1 MPKKYSLSSSSSKNI
16 LVIVE
21 SPSKCKKIE
30 QYLGPGYKCVATF
43 GHLRELS
50 SLKNIDMDHQFKPTY
65 TIIDKKREQIA
76 MLQKEINLA
85 KEVVLFTDA
94 DREGEAIAWHCCEL
108 FKLDIERTKRITCN
122 EITESGIQ
130 YAINNPRTIN
140 IRLVHAQQ
148 ARQILD
154 LLVGFQVTPTLW
166 KHFTRCHN
174 NSLSAGRCQTP
185 ALRIIYDNQ
194 QEIDFVKERKVY
206 NTVGYFTNLNLPF
219 KLNKQLE
226 EESEM
231 TEYLWQT
238 SEFNHIYTYDPP
250 KKVARSPPV
259 PFSTSKLQQASS
271 NELRMSP
278 KETMKVCQKLYEA
291 GYITYMRTDSLK
303 YSKEFIVSARN
314 YITQQYDTRYVSETM
329 DDTLTSTSNNEEAH
343 EAIRPTNISL
353 LILPENMESKE
364 RKMYKLIW
372 ENTLESCMAAATFHS
387 ITARI
392 QAAQRL
398 EFSYTTNLVDFP
410 GWKIVSKRHEG
421 EINPNNREYHYLQS
435 IKQNAVAFYLKVV
448 STVTL
453 VNTKSHY
460 SEAMLVQQ
468 LESKGIG
475 RPSTF
480 ASIVDKLQEREYVT
494 KEDIPGTMMVCKDL
508 ELENKE
514 VFEIETKRE
523 FGNEKNKLKLQPLG
537 RMVIEFLLLHF
548 NKLFEYDFT
557 KNMET
562 RLDDLLLEDLLLEE
576 TETTKWYALCKE
588 CNDLLSELIRIV
600 SPDKMSV
607 KIDDTHSYMV
617 GKYGPVV
624 KCTEKTENGNDAVS
638 FQGINKD
645 TDIQKLISGELNL
658 TDVLKESSREKS
670 YILGKH
676 NLDDIVLKKG
686 KYGLYITWGK
696 NTKNLKE
703 LGNRPIESIKYED
716 IEKYL
721 EQGSNMVREISS
733 SLSIRKGAKG
743 HYIFYKTLK
752 MKQPTF
758 HSLQGFKQDHEKC
771 DVYAIKLWLKDT
783 YNIF

>member
-1 MPKKYSLSSSSSKNI
+1 MPKKYSLSSTENKNI

-30 QYLGPGYKCVATF
+30 QYLGPGYKCVASF

-108 FKLDIERTKRITCN
+108 FKLNVERTKRITCN
-122 EITESGIQ
+122 EITESGVQ
-130 YAINNPRTIN
+130 SAINNPRTIN
-140 IRLVHAQQ
+140 MRLVHAQQ
-148 ARQILD
+148 ARQVLD

-166 KHFTRCHN
+166 KHFTRCHST
-174 NSLSAGRCQTP
+174 SLSAGRCQTP

-194 QEIDFVKERKVY
+194 QEIELVKERKVY

-250 KKVARSPPV
+250 KKVSRSPPV

-271 NELRMSP
+271 NELRLSP

-291 GYITYMRTDSLK
+291 GYITYMRTDSHK
-303 YSKEFIVSARN
+303 YSKEFIVSATN
-314 YITQQYDTRYVSETM
+314 YITKQYDLRYVSKTI
-329 DDTLTSTSNNEEAH
+329 DTLLTSTLDGEAH

-353 LILPENMESKE
+353 LFLPDNMESKE
-364 RKMYKLIW
+364 RRMYKLIW
-372 ENTLESCMAAATFHS
+372 ENTIESCMADATFHS
-387 ITARI
+387 ITAHI
-392 QAAQRL
+392 EAAQRL
-398 EFSYTTNLVDFP
+398 EFNYTANLVDFS
-410 GWKIVSKRHEG
+410 GWKIVSNKYEG
-421 EINPNNREYHYLQS
+421 EINPNNKEYHYLLS
-435 IKQNAVAFYLKVV
+435 MKQNCSIHYIKVV

-453 VNTKSHY
+453 TNTKSHY
-460 SEAMLVQQ
+460 SEAVLVQE

-480 ASIVDKLQEREYVT
+480 ASIVDKLLEREYVT
-494 KEDIPGTMMVCKDL
+494 KEDIVGTVIVCKDL
-508 ELENKE
+508 ELENNE
-514 VFEIETKRE
+514 VFEIETERE
-523 FGNEKNKLKLQPLG
+523 FGNEKKKLKLQPLG
-537 RMVIEFLLLHF
+537 RMVVEFLLLNF
-548 NKLFEYDFT
+548 NELFEYDFT

-562 RLDDLLLEDLLLEE
+562 RLDDMLLLSE
-576 TETTKWYALCKE
+576 TDDPTWPELCKE
-588 CNDLLSELIRIV
+588 CNDLLSDLISKV
-600 SPDKMSV
+600 SSNKMSV

-624 KCTEKTENGNDAVS
+624 KCTEKKENGNEAIF

-645 TDIQKLISGELNL
+645 TDIQKLISGQLNL

-670 YILGKH
+670 YIVGKH
-676 NLDDIVLKKG
+676 DLNDIILKKG
-686 KYGLYITWGK
+686 KYGLYMTWGK

-703 LGNRPIESIKYED
+703 LGNRPLESIKYED

-721 EQGSNMVREISS
+721 DQGSNIVREISNS
-733 SLSIRKGAKG
+733 ISIRKGSKG

-758 HSLQGFKQDHEKC
+758 HSLQGFKPDHEKC

-783 YNIF
+783 YNIS

>member
-1 MPKKYSLSSSSSKNI
+1 MPKKYSLSSIASKNI

-30 QYLGPGYKCVATF
+30 QYLGSGYKCVATF

-50 SLKNIDMDHQFKPTY
+50 SLKNIDMENQFKPTY
-65 TIIDKKREQIA
+65 TTIDKKREQIA

-85 KEVVLFTDA
+85 KEVILFTDA

-108 FKLDIERTKRITCN
+108 FKLNVERTQRITCN
-122 EITESGIQ
+122 EITESGVQ
-130 YAINNPRTIN
+130 SAIKQPRTIN
-140 IRLVHAQQ
+140 MRLVHAQQ
-148 ARQILD
+148 ARQVLD

-166 KHFTRCHN
+166 KHFTRCHS

-194 QEIDFVKERKVY
+194 QEIELVKERKVY

-219 KLNKQLE
+219 KLNKQWE

-238 SEFNHIYTYDPP
+238 SEFNHVYTYDPP
-250 KKVARSPPV
+250 KKVTRSPPI

-271 NELRMSP
+271 NDLRVSP

-291 GYITYMRTDSLK
+291 GYITYMRTDSHK
-303 YSKEFIVSARN
+303 YSKEFIISTRN
-314 YITQQYDTRYVSETM
+314 YITKQYDLRYVS
-329 DDTLTSTSNNEEAH
+329 DTIDNLLTTTSDGEAH

-353 LILPENMESKE
+353 LLLPDNMESKE

-387 ITARI
+387 LTARI
-392 QAAQRL
+392 EAAQRL
-398 EFSYTTNLVDFP
+398 EFNYTTNLVDFP
-410 GWKIVSKRHEG
+410 GWKIVSKKQEN
-421 EINPNNREYHYLQS
+421 EINPENKEYHYLQS
-435 IKQNAVAFYLKVV
+435 IKQTSPIGYIKVA

-453 VNTKSHY
+453 ANTKSHY
-460 SEAMLVQQ
+460 SEAMLVQE

-480 ASIVDKLQEREYVT
+480 AGIVDKLLEREYVT
-494 KEDIPGTMMVCKDL
+494 KEDIVGTVIVCKDL
-508 ELENKE
+508 ELENDE

-548 NKLFEYDFT
+548 NELFEYDFT

-562 RLDDLLLEDLLLEE
+562 RLDDLLLLEE
-576 TETTKWYALCKE
+576 EEGLEEDPSWHVLCKE
-588 CNDLLSELIRIV
+588 CNDLLSDLIKKV

-607 KIDDTHSYMV
+607 KIDDTHSYMI

-624 KCTEKTENGNDAVS
+624 KCSENGNESVC
-638 FQGINKD
+638 FKGINKD
-645 TDIQKLISGELNL
+645 TDIQKLLSGQLNL
-658 TDVLKESSREKS
+658 TDVLKESGREKS

-676 NLDDIVLKKG
+676 DLDDIILKKG
-686 KYGLYITWGK
+686 KYGLYLTWGK

-703 LGNRPIESIKYED
+703 LGNRPIESIRYED

-733 SLSIRKGAKG
+733 SISIRKGAKG

-771 DVYAIKLWLKDT
+771 DVYAIKLWLKDM
-783 YNIF
+783 YNIS

>member
-1 MPKKYSLSSSSSKNI
+1 MPKKYSLSSIASKNI

-30 QYLGPGYKCVATF
+30 QYLGSGYKCVATF

-50 SLKNIDMDHQFKPTY
+50 SLKNIDMEHQFKPTY

-85 KEVVLFTDA
+85 KEVILFTDA

-108 FKLDIERTKRITCN
+108 FKLSVERTKRITCN
-122 EITESGIQ
+122 EITESGVQ
-130 YAINNPRTIN
+130 SAVNHPRTIN
-140 IRLVHAQQ
+140 MRLVHAQQ
-148 ARQILD
+148 ARQVLD

-166 KHFTRCHN
+166 KHFTRSHA

-194 QEIDFVKERKVY
+194 QEIELVKERKVY

-238 SEFNHIYTYDPP
+238 SEFSHVYTFDPP
-250 KKVARSPPV
+250 KKVTRSPPI

-291 GYITYMRTDSLK
+291 GYITYMRTDCHK
-303 YSKEFIVSARN
+303 YSKEFIISAKN
-314 YITQQYDTRYVSETM
+314 YITNQYDLRYVSETI
-329 DDTLTSTSNNEEAH
+329 DTLLTSTSDGEAH

-353 LILPENMESKE
+353 LVLPDNMESKE

-372 ENTLESCMAAATFHS
+372 ENTLESCMSAATFHS
-387 ITARI
+387 ITAHI
-392 QAAQRL
+392 EAAQRL
-398 EFSYTTNLVDFP
+398 EFNYTTNLIDFP
-410 GWKIVSKRHEG
+410 GWKIVSKKHQSEL
-421 EINPNNREYHYLQS
+421 EPVNKEYHYLQS
-435 IKQNAVAFYLKVV
+435 IKQNASICYIKVV

-453 VNTKSHY
+453 ANTKSYY
-460 SEAMLVQQ
+460 SEAMLVQL

-480 ASIVDKLQEREYVT
+480 ASIVDKLLEREYVT
-494 KEDIPGTMMVCKDL
+494 KEDIVGTVVICKDL
-508 ELENKE
+508 ELENNE

-523 FGNEKNKLKLQPLG
+523 FGNEKHKLKLQPLG
-537 RMVIEFLLLHF
+537 RMVVEFLLLHF
-548 NKLFEYDFT
+548 NELFEYDFT

-562 RLDDLLLEDLLLEE
+562 RLDDLLLE
-576 TETTKWYALCKE
+576 TEDPSSWPALCKE
-588 CNDLLSELIRIV
+588 CNDLLSGLIRDV
-600 SPDKMSV
+600 SSNKMSI

-624 KCTEKTENGNDAVS
+624 KCTEKTENGNESVC
-638 FQGINKD
+638 FKGINKD
-645 TDIQKLISGELNL
+645 MDIEKLLSGQVNL
-658 TDVLKESSREKS
+658 TEVLKESSREKS

-676 NLDDIVLKKG
+676 NNLDDIVLKKG
-686 KYGLYITWGK
+686 KYGLYLTWGK

-703 LGNRPIESIKYED
+703 LGNRPIESIRYED

-721 EQGSNMVREISS
+721 EQGSNMVREISNS
-733 SLSIRKGAKG
+733 ISIRKGAKG

-783 YNIF
+783 FNIS

>member
-1 MPKKYSLSSSSSKNI
+1 M
-16 LVIVE
+16 E

-50 SLKNIDMDHQFKPTY
+50 SLKNIDMDHQFKLTY

-76 MLQKEINLA
+76 MLQKEISLA
-85 KEVVLFTDA
+85 REVVLFTDA
-94 DREGEAIAWHCCEL
+94 DREGESIAWHCCEL
-108 FKLDIERTKRITCN
+108 FKLSVERTKRITCN
-122 EITESGIQ
+122 EITESGVQ
-130 YAINNPRTIN
+130 SAIKQPRTIN
-140 IRLVHAQQ
+140 MRLVHAQQ
-148 ARQILD
+148 ARQVLD

-166 KHFTRCHN
+166 KHFTRSHA

-185 ALRIIYDNQ
+185 ALRIIYNNQ
-194 QEIDFVKERKVY
+194 QEIELVKERKVY

-219 KLNKQLE
+219 KLNKQFE

-238 SEFNHIYTYDPP
+238 SEFNHIYTNDLP
-250 KKVARSPPV
+250 KKVTHSSPI

-271 NELRMSP
+271 NELHMSP
-278 KETMKVCQKLYEA
+278 KETMKACQKLYEA
-291 GYITYMRTDSLK
+291 GYITYMRTDSHK
-303 YSKEFIVSARN
+303 YSKEFIDSAKN
-314 YITQQYDTRYVSETM
+314 YITKQYDLKYVGETI
-329 DDTLTSTSNNEEAH
+329 DSLLTSTLDGEAH

-353 LILPENMESKE
+353 LIIPDNMESKE

-392 QAAQRL
+392 EAAQRL
-398 EFSYTTNLVDFP
+398 EFTYTSNLVDFS
-410 GWKIVSKRHEG
+410 GWKIVSKKHEG
-421 EINPNNREYHYLQS
+421 EINPVNREYHYLLS
-435 IKQNAVAFYLKVV
+435 MKPNNPIYYIKVA

-453 VNTKSHY
+453 ANTKSHF
-460 SEAMLVQQ
+460 SEARLVQE

-480 ASIVDKLQEREYVT
+480 ASIVDKLLEREYVT
-494 KEDIPGTMMVCKDL
+494 KEDIVGTVIVCKDL
-508 ELENKE
+508 ELENNE
-514 VFEIETKRE
+514 VFEIERERE
-523 FGNEKNKLKLQPLG
+523 FGNEKKKLKLQPLG

-548 NKLFEYDFT
+548 NELFEYDFT

-562 RLDDLLLEDLLLEE
+562 RLDNLLLLEDSSS
-576 TETTKWYALCKE
+576 WPVLCKE
-588 CNDLLSELIRIV
+588 CNDLLRHLISKV
-600 SPDKMSV
+600 SPNKMSV
-607 KIDDTHSYMV
+607 KIDETHSYMV
-617 GKYGPVV
+617 GKYGPVI
-624 KCTEKTENGNDAVS
+624 KCSETTENGNESVC
-638 FQGINKD
+638 FKGINKD

-658 TDVLKESSREKS
+658 TEVLKESSREKS
-670 YILGKH
+670 YIVGKH
-676 NLDDIVLKKG
+676 DLDDIILKKG
-686 KYGLYITWGK
+686 KYGLYMTWGK

-703 LGNRPIESIKYED
+703 LGNRPIESIRYED

-721 EQGSNMVREISS
+721 EQGSNIVREISS
-733 SLSIRKGAKG
+733 SISIRKGAKG

-783 YNIF
+783 YNIS

>member
-1 MPKKYSLSSSSSKNI
+1 MPKKYSLSSTATKNI

-50 SLKNIDMDHQFKPTY
+50 SLKNIDMDNQFKPTY

-76 MLQKEINLA
+76 VLQKEISLA

-108 FKLDIERTKRITCN
+108 FKLNVERTPRITCN
-122 EITESGIQ
+122 EITESGVQ
-130 YAINNPRTIN
+130 SAIKNPRTIN
-140 IRLVHAQQ
+140 MRLVHAQQ
-148 ARQILD
+148 ARQVLD
-154 LLVGFQVTPTLW
+154 LLVGFQITPTLW
-166 KHFTRCHN
+166 KHFTRCAS

-185 ALRIIYDNQ
+185 ALRIIYDNHK
-194 QEIDFVKERKVY
+194 EIELTKGREVY
-206 NTVGYFTNLNLPF
+206 NTVGYFTNLKLPF
-219 KLNKQLE
+219 KLNKQFE

-238 SEFNHIYTYDPP
+238 SEFKHIYSYDPP
-250 KKVARSPPV
+250 KKVIRSAPV

-271 NELRMSP
+271 NDLRMSP
-278 KETMKVCQKLYEA
+278 KDTMRVCQKLYEA
-291 GYITYMRTDSLK
+291 GYITYMRTDSHK
-303 YSKEFIVSARN
+303 YSKEFIVSAKD
-314 YITQQYDTRYVSETM
+314 YITKQYDIRYVSETIE
-329 DDTLTSTSNNEEAH
+329 TLISTSDGEAH

-353 LILPENMESKE
+353 LTLPDNMESKE

-387 ITARI
+387 LTARI
-392 QAAQRL
+392 EAAQRL
-398 EFSYTTNLVDFP
+398 EFTYTTNLVDFA
-410 GWKIVSKRHEG
+410 GWKIVSKKHYS
-421 EINPNNREYHYLQS
+421 EIDPFNKEYHYLQS
-435 IKQNAVAFYLKVV
+435 IKQKAYLFFIKVV
-448 STVTL
+448 SMVTL
-453 VNTKSHY
+453 INTKSHY
-460 SEAMLVQQ
+460 SEAMLVQE

-494 KEDIPGTMMVCKDL
+494 KEDIIGEVVVCKDL
-508 ELENKE
+508 ELENNE
-514 VFEIETKRE
+514 VYEIETKRE

-548 NKLFEYDFT
+548 NELFEYDFT

-562 RLDDLLLEDLLLEE
+562 RLDDLLLE
-576 TETTKWYALCKE
+576 TEDPTWHALCKE
-588 CNDLLSELIRIV
+588 CNDLLSDLISNV
-600 SPDKMSV
+600 SSDKMSV

-624 KCTEKTENGNDAVS
+624 KCSEVMENGNESVS
-638 FQGINKD
+638 FKAIKKD
-645 TDIQKLISGELNL
+645 TNIEKLLSGEVDL
-658 TDVLKESSREKS
+658 TEVLKESSREKS

-676 NLDDIVLKKG
+676 QLEDIILKKG
-686 KYGLYITWGK
+686 KYGLYMTWGK

-703 LGNRPIESIKYED
+703 LGNRPIESITYND

-721 EQGSNMVREISS
+721 EQGSNIVREISS
-733 SLSIRKGAKG
+733 SISIRKGTKG
-743 HYIFYKTLK
+743 HYVFYKTLK

-758 HSLQGFKQDHEKC
+758 HSLQGFKQDYEKC

-783 YNIF
+783 YNIS

>member
-1 MPKKYSLSSSSSKNI
+1 MPKKYSLSSIASKNI

-30 QYLGPGYKCVATF
+30 QYLGSGYKCVATF

-50 SLKNIDMDHQFKPTY
+50 SLKNIDMEHQFKLTY

-85 KEVVLFTDA
+85 KEVILFTDA

-108 FKLDIERTKRITCN
+108 FKLSVERIKRITCN
-122 EITESGIQ
+122 EITESGVQ
-130 YAINNPRTIN
+130 SAVNHPRTIN
-140 IRLVHAQQ
+140 MRLVHAQQ
-148 ARQILD
+148 ARQVLD

-166 KHFTRCHN
+166 KHFTRSHA

-185 ALRIIYDNQ
+185 ALRIIYENQ
-194 QEIDFVKERKVY
+194 QEIELVKERKVY

-219 KLNKQLE
+219 KLNKQWE

-238 SEFNHIYTYDPP
+238 SEFSHVYTYDPP
-250 KKVARSPPV
+250 KKVTRSPPI

-271 NELRMSP
+271 NDLRMSP

-291 GYITYMRTDSLK
+291 GYITYMRTDSHK
-303 YSKEFIVSARN
+303 YSKEFIISAKN
-314 YITQQYDTRYVSETM
+314 YITNQYDLRYVSETI
-329 DDTLTSTSNNEEAH
+329 DTLLTSTSDGEAH

-353 LILPENMESKE
+353 LVLPDNMESKE

-372 ENTLESCMAAATFHS
+372 ENTLESCMSAATFHS

-392 QAAQRL
+392 EAAQRL
-398 EFSYTTNLVDFP
+398 EFNYTTNLIDFP
-410 GWKIVSKRHEG
+410 GWKIVSKKHQSEL
-421 EINPNNREYHYLQS
+421 EPVNKEYHYLQS
-435 IKQNAVAFYLKVV
+435 IKQNASICYIKVV

-453 VNTKSHY
+453 ANTKSHY
-460 SEAMLVQQ
+460 SEAMLVQL

-480 ASIVDKLQEREYVT
+480 ASIVDKLLEREYVT
-494 KEDIPGTMMVCKDL
+494 KEDIVGTVVICKDL
-508 ELENKE
+508 ELENNE

-523 FGNEKNKLKLQPLG
+523 FGNEKHKLKLQPLG
-537 RMVIEFLLLHF
+537 RMVVEFLLLHF
-548 NKLFEYDFT
+548 NELFEYDFT

-562 RLDDLLLEDLLLEE
+562 RLDNLLLE
-576 TETTKWYALCKE
+576 TEDPSSWPALCKE
-588 CNDLLSELIRIV
+588 CNDLLSGLIRDV
-600 SPDKMSV
+600 SSNKMSI

-624 KCTEKTENGNDAVS
+624 KCTEKTENGNKSVC
-638 FQGINKD
+638 FKGINKD
-645 TDIQKLISGELNL
+645 TDIEKLLSGQVNL
-658 TDVLKESSREKS
+658 TEVLKESSREKS

-676 NLDDIVLKKG
+676 NNLDDIVLKKG
-686 KYGLYITWGK
+686 KYGLYLTWGK

-703 LGNRPIESIKYED
+703 LGNRPIESIRYED

-721 EQGSNMVREISS
+721 EQGSNMVREISNS
-733 SLSIRKGAKG
+733 ISIRKGAKG

-783 YNIF
+783 FNIS

>member
-1 MPKKYSLSSSSSKNI
+1 MPKKYSLSSTLSKNI

-50 SLKNIDMDHQFKPTY
+50 SLKNIDMDNQFKPTY

-85 KEVVLFTDA
+85 KEVVLFTDS

-108 FKLDIERTKRITCN
+108 FKLNVEKTKRITCN
-122 EITESGIQ
+122 EITESGVRF
-130 YAINNPRTIN
+130 AIENPRTIN
-140 IRLVHAQQ
+140 MRLVHAQQ
-148 ARQILD
+148 ARQVLD

-166 KHFTRCHN
+166 KHFTRCHS

-185 ALRIIYDNQ
+185 ALRIIYENQ
-194 QEIDFVKERKVY
+194 QEIELVKERKVY

-219 KLNKQLE
+219 KLNTQLE

-238 SEFNHIYTYDPP
+238 SEFNHIYTNDLP
-250 KKVARSPPV
+250 KKVTHCPPI

-271 NELRMSP
+271 NELHMSP
-278 KETMKVCQKLYEA
+278 KETMKACQKLYEA
-291 GYITYMRTDSLK
+291 GYITYMRTDSHK
-303 YSKEFIVSARN
+303 YSKEFIDSAKN
-314 YITQQYDTRYVSETM
+314 YITKQYDLRYVGETI
-329 DDTLTSTSNNEEAH
+329 DSLLTSTLDGEAH

-353 LILPENMESKE
+353 LIIPDNMESKE

-398 EFSYTTNLVDFP
+398 EFNYTSNVVDFS
-410 GWKIVSKRHEG
+410 GWKIVSKKHEG
-421 EINPNNREYHYLQS
+421 EINPVNREYHYLLSMKPNSS
-435 IKQNAVAFYLKVV
+435 IYYIKVA

-453 VNTKSHY
+453 ANTKSHY
-460 SEAMLVQQ
+460 SEARLVQE

-480 ASIVDKLQEREYVT
+480 ASIVDKLLEREYVT
-494 KEDIPGTMMVCKDL
+494 KEDIAGTVIVCKDL
-508 ELENKE
+508 ELENNE
-514 VFEIETKRE
+514 VFEIERERE
-523 FGNEKNKLKLQPLG
+523 FGNEKKKLKLQPLG

-548 NKLFEYDFT
+548 NELFEYDFT

-562 RLDDLLLEDLLLEE
+562 RLDDMLLLEDSSS
-576 TETTKWYALCKE
+576 WPVLCKE
-588 CNDLLSELIRIV
+588 CNDLLRHLISKV
-600 SPDKMSV
+600 SLNKMSI

-617 GKYGPVV
+617 GKYGPVI
-624 KCTEKTENGNDAVS
+624 KCSENGNESVC
-638 FQGINKD
+638 FKGINKD
-645 TDIQKLISGELNL
+645 TDIQKLLSGQLNL

-676 NLDDIVLKKG
+676 YLDNIILKKG
-686 KYGLYITWGK
+686 KYGLYMTWGK

-703 LGNRPIESIKYED
+703 LGNRPIESIRYED

-733 SLSIRKGAKG
+733 SISIRKGTKG
-743 HYIFYKTLK
+743 HYVFYKTLK

-771 DVYAIKLWLKDT
+771 DVYAMKLWLKDT
-783 YNIF
+783 YNIS

>member
-1 MPKKYSLSSSSSKNI
+1 MPKKYSLSTIASKNT

-30 QYLGPGYKCVATF
+30 EYLGPGYKCIATF

-50 SLKNIDMDHQFKPTY
+50 SLKNIDMDHQFQPTY

-76 MLQKEINLA
+76 MLQKEISNA
-85 KEVVLFTDA
+85 GEIILFTDA
-94 DREGEAIAWHCCEL
+94 DREGEAIAWHCCDL
-108 FKLDIERTKRITCN
+108 FKLDVERTKRITCN
-122 EITESGIQ
+122 EITESGVQ
-130 YAINNPRTIN
+130 SAIKNPRTIN
-140 IRLVHAQQ
+140 MRLVHAQQ
-148 ARQILD
+148 ARQVLD
-154 LLVGFQVTPTLW
+154 ILVGFQVTPMLW
-166 KHFTRCHN
+166 KHFTKCHS

-185 ALRIIYDNQ
+185 ALRIIYENQ
-194 QEIDFVKERKVY
+194 QEIELVKERKVY
-206 NTVGYFTNLNLPF
+206 NTVGYFTNLKLRF
-219 KLNKQLE
+219 KLNKQFE
-226 EESEM
+226 DESDM
-231 TEYLWQT
+231 SEYLWQT
-238 SEFNHIYTYDPP
+238 SEFNHIYTCDLPR
-250 KKVARSPPV
+250 KVSQSSPV

-278 KETMKVCQKLYEA
+278 KETMRVCQKLYEA
-291 GYITYMRTDSLK
+291 GYITYMRTDSHK
-303 YSKEFIVSARN
+303 YSKEFIVSAKN
-314 YITQQYDTRYVSETM
+314 YITSQYNLTYISDSI
-329 DDTLTSTSNNEEAH
+329 DDLTSTSAGEAH

-364 RKMYKLIW
+364 KKMYKLIW
-372 ENTLESCMAAATFHS
+372 QNTLESCMAAATFYT
-387 ITARI
+387 ITAKI
-392 QAAQRL
+392 EAAQRL

-410 GWKIVSKRHEG
+410 GWKIVSKKYQTELDPF
-421 EINPNNREYHYLQS
+421 NKEYHYLQS
-435 IKQNAVAFYLKVV
+435 IKQEAILFYIKVV

-453 VNTKSHY
+453 INTKSHY

-480 ASIVDKLQEREYVT
+480 AGIVDKLQDREYVT
-494 KEDIPGTMMVCKDL
+494 KEDIPGTMVVCKDL
-508 ELENKE
+508 ELENNE

-537 RMVIEFLLLHF
+537 RMVMEFLLLYF
-548 NKLFEYDFT
+548 NELFEYDFT

-562 RLDDLLLEDLLLEE
+562 RLDNLLLETEE
-576 TETTKWYALCKE
+576 DSSWYEICKE
-588 CNDLLSELIRIV
+588 CNDLLSEWIKKV
-600 SPDKMSV
+600 SPDKMNV

-624 KCTEKTENGNDAVS
+624 KCAEKMENGNESVS
-638 FQGINKD
+638 FKAIKKD
-645 TDIQKLISGELNL
+645 TDIEKLLNGQVNL
-658 TDVLKESSREKS
+658 TEVLKESSREKS

-676 NLDDIVLKKG
+676 HLDDIILKKG

-703 LGNRPIESIKYED
+703 LGNRPIESITYDD

-743 HYIFYKTLK
+743 HYVFYKTLK

-758 HSLQGFKQDHEKC
+758 HSLQGFKLDHEKC

-783 YNIF
+783 YNIS

>member
-1 MPKKYSLSSSSSKNI
+1 MPKKYSLSSASKQNI

-30 QYLGPGYKCVATF
+30 EYLGAGYKCIATF

-50 SLKNIDMDHQFKPTY
+50 SLKNIDMDHQFHPTY

-76 MLQKEINLA
+76 VLQKEISNA
-85 KEVVLFTDA
+85 AEVVLFTDA

-108 FKLDIERTKRITCN
+108 FKLDVERTKRITCN
-122 EITESGIQ
+122 EITESGVQ
-130 YAINNPRTIN
+130 SAINHPRTIN
-140 IRLVHAQQ
+140 MRLVHAQQ
-148 ARQILD
+148 ARQVLD
-154 LLVGFQVTPTLW
+154 MLVGFQVTPTLW
-166 KHFTRCHN
+166 KHFTKCHS

-185 ALRIIYDNQ
+185 ALRIIYENQ
-194 QEIDFVKERKVY
+194 QEIELVKERKVY
-206 NTVGYFTNLNLPF
+206 NTVGYFTNLKLPF
-219 KLNKQLE
+219 KLNKQFE

-238 SEFNHIYTYDPP
+238 SEFKHVYTCDPP
-250 KKVARSPPV
+250 KKVSRSPPV

-278 KETMKVCQKLYEA
+278 KETMRVCQKLYEA
-291 GYITYMRTDSLK
+291 GYITYMRTDSHK
-303 YSKEFIVSARN
+303 YSEEFIVSAKN
-314 YITQQYDTRYVSETM
+314 YITSQYNLSYISETIE
-329 DDTLTSTSNNEEAH
+329 DLISTSDGEAH

-364 RKMYKLIW
+364 KKMYKLIW
-372 ENTLESCMAAATFHS
+372 ENTLESCMAAATFHA

-392 QAAQRL
+392 EAAQRL
-398 EFSYTTNLVDFP
+398 EFSYTTNLVDFA
-410 GWKIVSKRHEG
+410 GWKIVSKKYQSELDLF
-421 EINPNNREYHYLQS
+421 NKEYHYLQS
-435 IKQNAVAFYLKVV
+435 MKQDAVIFYIKVV

-453 VNTKSHY
+453 INTKSHY
-460 SEAMLVQQ
+460 SEAMLVQE

-480 ASIVDKLQEREYVT
+480 AGIVDKLQEREYVT
-494 KEDIPGTMMVCKDL
+494 KEDIPGTVVVCKDL
-508 ELENKE
+508 ELENNE

-537 RMVIEFLLLHF
+537 RMVMEFLLLYF
-548 NKLFEYDFT
+548 NELFEYDFT
-557 KNMET
+557 QNMET
-562 RLDDLLLEDLLLEE
+562 RLDDLLLNTGEDSSWHEI
-576 TETTKWYALCKE
+576 CKE
-588 CNDLLSELIRIV
+588 CNDLLIELIKKV

-607 KIDDTHSYMV
+607 KIDDTHSYVV
-617 GKYGPVV
+617 GKYGPVI
-624 KCTEKTENGNDAVS
+624 KCAEKTENGNESVS
-638 FQGINKD
+638 FKAIRKD
-645 TDIQKLISGELNL
+645 TNIEKLMIGHVNL
-658 TDVLKESSREKS
+658 TEVLKESSREKS

-676 NLDDIVLKKG
+676 NLDDIILKKG

-703 LGNRPIESIKYED
+703 LGNRPIESITYDD

-721 EQGSNMVREISS
+721 EQGSNIVREISS

-743 HYIFYKTLK
+743 HYIFYKTQK

-783 YNIF
+783 YNIS

>member
-1 MPKKYSLSSSSSKNI
+1 MPKKYSLSSIASKNI

-30 QYLGPGYKCVATF
+30 QYLGSGYKCVATF

-50 SLKNIDMDHQFKPTY
+50 SLKNIDMEHQFKPTY
-65 TIIDKKREQIA
+65 TIIDKKREQVA
-76 MLQKEINLA
+76 MLQKEISQA

-108 FKLDIERTKRITCN
+108 FKLSVERTQRITCN
-122 EITESGIQ
+122 EITETGVQ
-130 YAINNPRTIN
+130 FAINHPKTIN
-140 IRLVHAQQ
+140 MRLVHAQQ
-148 ARQILD
+148 ARQVLD
-154 LLVGFQVTPTLW
+154 LLVGFQITPTLW
-166 KHFTRCHN
+166 NHFTRSHS

-185 ALRIIYDNQ
+185 ALRIIYENQ
-194 QEIDFVKERKVY
+194 QEIELVKERKVY

-219 KLNKQLE
+219 RLNKQLE

-238 SEFNHIYTYDPP
+238 SEFNHVYTYDPP
-250 KKVARSPPV
+250 KKVTNSPPI

-271 NELRMSP
+271 NELRLSP

-291 GYITYMRTDSLK
+291 GYITYMRTDSHK
-303 YSKEFIVSARN
+303 YSKEFIVSAKN
-314 YITQQYDTRYVSETM
+314 YITKQYDLKYVS
-329 DDTLTSTSNNEEAH
+329 DTIDTLLTSTSDGEAH

-353 LILPENMESKE
+353 LVLPNNLESKE

-372 ENTLESCMAAATFHS
+372 ENTLESCMSAATFHS
-387 ITARI
+387 ITARVE
-392 QAAQRL
+392 AAQRL
-398 EFSYTTNLVDFP
+398 EFNYTTNLIDFP
-410 GWKIVSKRHEG
+410 GWKIVSKKHQSEL
-421 EINPNNREYHYLQS
+421 EPVNKEYHYLQS
-435 IKQNAVAFYLKVV
+435 IKQNASIDYIKVA

-453 VNTKSHY
+453 TNTKSHY
-460 SEAMLVQQ
+460 SEAMLVQL
-468 LESKGIG
+468 LELKGIG

-480 ASIVDKLQEREYVT
+480 ASIVDKLLEREYVT
-494 KEDIPGTMMVCKDL
+494 KEDIPGTVVICKDL
-508 ELENKE
+508 ELEKNE

-523 FGNEKNKLKLQPLG
+523 FGNEKHKLKLQPLG
-537 RMVIEFLLLHF
+537 RMVVEFLLLHF
-548 NKLFEYDFT
+548 NELFEYDFT

-562 RLDDLLLEDLLLEE
+562 RLDDLLLEDPPS
-576 TETTKWYALCKE
+576 WPALCKE
-588 CNDLLSELIRIV
+588 CNDLLSGLIRNV
-600 SPDKMSV
+600 SSNKMSV

-624 KCTEKTENGNDAVS
+624 KCTEKTENGNDSVC
-638 FQGINKD
+638 FKGINKD
-645 TDIQKLISGELNL
+645 TDIEKLLSGQVNL
-658 TDVLKESSREKS
+658 VEVLKESSRKKS

-676 NLDDIVLKKG
+676 NLDDIFLKKG
-686 KYGLYITWGK
+686 KYGLYMTWGK
-696 NTKNLKE
+696 NTKTLKE

-721 EQGSNMVREISS
+721 EQGSNIVREISNS
-733 SLSIRKGAKG
+733 ISIRKGTKG

-752 MKQPTF
+752 MKQPSF

-771 DVYAIKLWLKDT
+771 DVYAVKLWLKDA
-783 YNIF
+783 YNIS

>member
-1 MPKKYSLSSSSSKNI
+1 MPKKYFLSSVSTQNI

-30 QYLGPGYKCVATF
+30 QYLGLGYKCLATF

-76 MLQKEINLA
+76 VLQKEINLA
-85 KEVVLFTDA
+85 KEVILFTDA

-108 FKLDIERTKRITCN
+108 FKLDVERTQRITCN
-122 EITESGIQ
+122 EITESGVQ
-130 YAINNPRTIN
+130 SAIKNPRTIN
-140 IRLVHAQQ
+140 MRLVHAQQ
-148 ARQILD
+148 ARQVLD
-154 LLVGFQVTPTLW
+154 LLVGFQITPTLW
-166 KHFTRCHN
+166 KHFTRCHS

-185 ALRIIYDNQ
+185 ALRIIYENQ
-194 QEIDFVKERKVY
+194 QEIEQVKERKVY
-206 NTVGYFTNLNLPF
+206 NTVGYFTNLSLPF
-219 KLNKQLE
+219 KLNKQFE

-231 TEYLWQT
+231 SEYLWQT
-238 SEFNHIYTYDPP
+238 SEFKHVYTYDPP
-250 KKVARSPPV
+250 KKVVRSAPV

-278 KETMKVCQKLYEA
+278 KDTMRICQKLYEA
-291 GYITYMRTDSLK
+291 GYITYMRTDSHK
-303 YSKEFIVSARN
+303 YSKEFIVSTKD
-314 YITQQYDTRYVSETM
+314 YITKQYDIRYISDTI
-329 DDTLTSTSNNEEAH
+329 DTLTSTSDGEAH

-353 LILPENMESKE
+353 LTLPDSMESKE

-387 ITARI
+387 LTARI
-392 QAAQRL
+392 EAAQRL
-398 EFSYTTNLVDFP
+398 EFTYTSNLVDFS
-410 GWKIVSKRHEG
+410 GWKIVSRKHHS
-421 EINPNNREYHYLQS
+421 EIDPFNKEYHYLQS
-435 IKQNAVAFYLKVV
+435 IKQNAVIFYIKVV

-460 SEAMLVQQ
+460 SEAMLVQE

-480 ASIVDKLQEREYVT
+480 ASIVDKLLEREYVT
-494 KEDIPGTMMVCKDL
+494 KEDILGTSVVCKDL
-508 ELENKE
+508 ELENNE
-514 VFEIETKRE
+514 VYEIERERE

-537 RMVIEFLLLHF
+537 RMVIEFLLLYF
-548 NKLFEYDFT
+548 DELFEYDFT

-562 RLDDLLLEDLLLEE
+562 RLDDLLLETEE
-576 TETTKWYALCKE
+576 EPSHALCKE
-588 CNDLLSELIRIV
+588 CNDLLTELIKKV
-600 SPDKMSV
+600 SSDKMSV

-624 KCTEKTENGNDAVS
+624 KCSEIMENGNESVS
-638 FQGINKD
+638 FKAIKKD
-645 TDIQKLISGELNL
+645 TDIEKLLSGDVDL
-658 TDVLKESSREKS
+658 TEVLKESSREKS
-670 YILGKH
+670 YIVGKH
-676 NLDDIVLKKG
+676 QLDDIILKKG
-686 KYGLYITWGK
+686 KYGLYMTWGK
-696 NTKNLKE
+696 NTKTLKE
-703 LGNRPIESIKYED
+703 LGNRPIESIRYED

-721 EQGSNMVREISS
+721 EQGSNIVREISS

-783 YNIF
+783 YNIS

>member
-1 MPKKYSLSSSSSKNI
+1 MPKKYSLSSIASKNI

-50 SLKNIDMDHQFKPTY
+50 SLKNIDMEHQFKPTY

-76 MLQKEINLA
+76 MLQKEILLA
-85 KEVVLFTDA
+85 KEVILFTDA

-108 FKLDIERTKRITCN
+108 FKLSVERTKRITCN
-122 EITESGIQ
+122 EITESGVQ
-130 YAINNPRTIN
+130 SAINQPRTIN
-140 IRLVHAQQ
+140 MRLVHAQQ
-148 ARQILD
+148 ARQVLD

-166 KHFTRCHN
+166 KHFTRSHA

-194 QEIDFVKERKVY
+194 QEIELVKERKVY

-219 KLNKQLE
+219 KLNKQWE

-238 SEFNHIYTYDPP
+238 SEFSHVYTYDPP
-250 KKVARSPPV
+250 KKVSRSPPI

-271 NELRMSP
+271 NDLRMSP

-291 GYITYMRTDSLK
+291 GYITYMRTDSHK
-303 YSKEFIVSARN
+303 YSKEFIVSAKN
-314 YITQQYDTRYVSETM
+314 YITKQYDLRYISDTI
-329 DDTLTSTSNNEEAH
+329 DDALGTSTLGGEAH

-353 LILPENMESKE
+353 LLLPDNMESKE

-387 ITARI
+387 LTARVE
-392 QAAQRL
+392 AAQRL
-398 EFSYTTNLVDFP
+398 EFNYTTNLVDFP
-410 GWKIVSKRHEG
+410 GWKIVSKKQES
-421 EINPNNREYHYLQS
+421 EINPVNKEYYYLQS
-435 IKQNAVAFYLKVV
+435 IKQTSPIGYIKVA

-453 VNTKSHY
+453 ANTTSHY
-460 SEAMLVQQ
+460 SEAVLVQE

-480 ASIVDKLQEREYVT
+480 ASIVDKLLEREYVT
-494 KEDIPGTMMVCKDL
+494 KEDIVGTVIVCKDL
-508 ELENKE
+508 ELENNE

-548 NKLFEYDFT
+548 NELFEYDFT

-562 RLDDLLLEDLLLEE
+562 RLDDLLLLEDPSSWPL
-576 TETTKWYALCKE
+576 LCKE
-588 CNDLLSELIRIV
+588 CNDLLSDLIKKV

-607 KIDDTHSYMV
+607 TIDDTHSYMI

-624 KCTEKTENGNDAVS
+624 KCSENKNGNESVC
-638 FQGINKD
+638 FKGIHKD
-645 TDIQKLISGELNL
+645 TDIQKLLSGQLNL

-676 NLDDIVLKKG
+676 DLDDIILKKG
-686 KYGLYITWGK
+686 KYGLYLTWGK
-696 NTKNLKE
+696 KTKNLKE

-721 EQGSNMVREISS
+721 EQGSNIVREISS
-733 SLSIRKGAKG
+733 SISIRKGAKG
-743 HYIFYKTLK
+743 HYLFYKTLK

-783 YNIF
+783 YNIS

>member
-1 MPKKYSLSSSSSKNI
+1 MPKKYSLSSTENKNI

-108 FKLDIERTKRITCN
+108 FKLNVERTKRITCN
-122 EITESGIQ
+122 EITESGVQ
-130 YAINNPRTIN
+130 SAINNPRTIN
-140 IRLVHAQQ
+140 MRLVHAQQ
-148 ARQILD
+148 ARQVLD

-166 KHFTRCHN
+166 KHFTRCHA

-194 QEIDFVKERKVY
+194 QEIELVKERKVY

-238 SEFNHIYTYDPP
+238 SEFNHVYTNDPP
-250 KKVARSPPV
+250 KKVTHSPPV

-271 NELRMSP
+271 NELHWSP

-291 GYITYMRTDSLK
+291 GYITYMRTDSHK
-303 YSKEFIVSARN
+303 YSKEFIVSAKN
-314 YITQQYDTRYVSETM
+314 YITKQYDLRYVSETI
-329 DDTLTSTSNNEEAH
+329 DTLTSTSDGEAH

-353 LILPENMESKE
+353 LILPDNMESKE
-364 RKMYKLIW
+364 RRMYKLIW
-372 ENTLESCMAAATFHS
+372 ENTIESCMADATFHS
-387 ITARI
+387 ITARVE
-392 QAAQRL
+392 AAQRL
-398 EFSYTTNLVDFP
+398 EFNYTANLVDFS
-410 GWKIVSKRHEG
+410 GWKIVSKKHEG
-421 EINPNNREYHYLQS
+421 EINPVNKEYHYLLS
-435 IKQNAVAFYLKVV
+435 IKQNESIYYIKVV

-453 VNTKSHY
+453 ANTKSHY
-460 SEAMLVQQ
+460 SEAMLVQK

-494 KEDIPGTMMVCKDL
+494 KEDIAGTVIVCKDL
-508 ELENKE
+508 ELENNE
-514 VFEIETKRE
+514 VFEIERERE
-523 FGNEKNKLKLQPLG
+523 FGNEKKKLKLQPLG
-537 RMVIEFLLLHF
+537 RMVVEFLLLHF
-548 NKLFEYDFT
+548 NELFEYDFT

-562 RLDDLLLEDLLLEE
+562 RLDDMLLLEE
-576 TETTKWYALCKE
+576 TDDPTWSVLCKE
-588 CNDLLSELIRIV
+588 CNDLLCHLISNV
-600 SPDKMSV
+600 SNNKMSV

-617 GKYGPVV
+617 GKYGPLV
-624 KCTEKTENGNDAVS
+624 KCTEKTENGNESVC
-638 FQGINKD
+638 FKGINKG
-645 TDIQKLISGELNL
+645 TDIQKLLSGQLNL

-676 NLDDIVLKKG
+676 DLDDIILKKG
-686 KYGLYITWGK
+686 KYGLYMTWGK

-703 LGNRPIESIKYED
+703 LGNRPIESIKYQD

-721 EQGSNMVREISS
+721 EQGSNIVREISNS
-733 SLSIRKGAKG
+733 ISIRKGSKG

-758 HSLQGFKQDHEKC
+758 HSLQGFKHDHEKC

-783 YNIF
+783 YNIS